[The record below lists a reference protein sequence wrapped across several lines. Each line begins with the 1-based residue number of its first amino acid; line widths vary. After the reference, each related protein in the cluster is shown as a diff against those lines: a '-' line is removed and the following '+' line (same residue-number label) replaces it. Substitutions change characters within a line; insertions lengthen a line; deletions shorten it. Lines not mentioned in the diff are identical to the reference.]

1 MAGEISSHILDWNTE
16 CLNFNLWKLRQMW
29 PKTPQNWQ
37 TRTNLGISV
46 FLTTNLVSDFSFC
59 LNKEQFGLIWPT
71 TPQRWQVGTKIDLLC
86 SLTVGLDIGLDI
98 GLETSASAEVLPLSN
113 LAK

>member
-16 CLNFNLWKLRQMW
+16 CLNFSLWQLGWMW
-29 PKTPQNWQ
+29 PETPQKWQ
-37 TRTNLGISV
+37 TGTNLGTSI
-46 FLTTNLVSDFSFC
+46 FLTTNLVLDFSFC

-71 TPQRWQVGTKIDLLC
+71 TPQRWQVATKTYLLC
-86 SLTVGLDIGLDI
+86 YLTVGLDID
-98 GLETSASAEVLPLSN
+98 LETSASTSELLTLSN